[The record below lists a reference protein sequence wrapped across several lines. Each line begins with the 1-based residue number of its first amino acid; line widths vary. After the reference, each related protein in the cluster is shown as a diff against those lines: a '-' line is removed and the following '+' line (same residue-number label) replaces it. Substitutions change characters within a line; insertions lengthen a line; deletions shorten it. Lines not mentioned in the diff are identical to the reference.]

1 MSRHAPSFPLNEGR
15 GMNPGD
21 TPGTKEEDHGTSEA
35 LNEGR
40 GMNPGDTSTP
50 PLLRRAGTSL
60 NEGRGMNPGDTANST
75 KEAVPKRNCTIWWT
89 VEASR
94 RRRLRSSGAFVNDIR
109 WVRSGSTR
117 QTQPAGGLGACGRL
131 ESPEVRRCIRG
142 PKADRVRDAGFGR
155 RGAWRLRYGRGSDT
169 QAPNRVG
176 GR

>member
-94 RRRLRSSGAFVNDIR
+94 RRRLRSSGRIR
-109 WVRSGSTR
+109 ERYSLGKVRFNTAN
-117 QTQPAGGLGACGRL
+117 TAGRGLGACGRL
-131 ESPEVRRCIRG
+131 ESTG
-142 PKADRVRDAGFGR
+142 
-155 RGAWRLRYGRGSDT
+155 GSQMHQRT
-169 QAPNRVG
+169 QG
-176 GR
+176 